1 MLWLKPNALIN
12 KLQLSYFDAVQ
23 ILAASSKSES
33 KAIFKKILK
42 EDDLMDYCKSDRK
55 DGN

>member
-33 KAIFKKILK
+33 RAIFNKILK
-42 EDDLMDYCKSDRK
+42 GDDFNGSLQIR
-55 DGN
+55 

>member
-23 ILAASSKSES
+23 ILAASSESES
-33 KAIFKKILK
+33 RAIFNKILK
-42 EDDLMDYCKSDRK
+42 GDDFNGSLQIR
-55 DGN
+55 